1 MGEYI
6 NIYGLLFAKTADGKL
21 AFTGQIWDE
30 TLQKFQSDINA
41 NTPQLGEDGKL
52 PIDLLPESL
61 QNATSSEVVAS
72 LPETGE
78 ANKIYLVKREGSDP
92 VVYDPSMW
100 IDGAWASFGGSGGGE
115 NNALVFDQEQTLT
128 AEQQNQVLANA
139 GLNIVKIPSALFGT
153 VLSDEDFAAIQNA
166 TAIIPIDGDQAGFIF
181 TKAIITPSTIDFFSF
196 NTNFSFRRTTLTI
209 SSKMLSILAATDIKD
224 QVAVK
229 YERQTLTPQQKS
241 IARSNIG
248 AIDSETVDGLLQVVA
263 PTYVGVGGDD
273 LSQYD
278 IADDS
283 PMYAF
288 LVRLITFMDTIDETS
303 PVFWF
308 YSEDS
313 ASNPTQQ
320 FGTVVAWSNEEMT
333 FIAMRSNGSISEYQI
348 IGGETGVPTALKRLR
363 TANVFI
369 PQGAVLFSQAQTLS
383 TAQKTQ
389 ARANIGA
396 ADEET
401 LKTLSDNFVMPMME
415 ALVPMSAG
423 TGGDDL
429 SQYDLAENSDMYN
442 FLVKLIKFQNTIGSE
457 LTNQVFWF
465 YTQNSDPEDS
475 GRVFSVVI
483 SWAST
488 DNGKKFT
495 VIRANGDVAEYEITI
510 DESGSEVVPTAL
522 TRLNHSNL
530 FAAGTGAVLYD
541 KAQTLQDSEKLQ
553 ARENIGAASQADV
566 DEINQILFTQYTA
579 LTMSR
584 TPASFEKGVE
594 TAVTLNWSTKFNNQ
608 EVTPDSIEVKKGST
622 VLTTDK
628 TLKTIG
634 DNVSDTQAYSMTAV
648 IKGITKTA
656 SVTVNAYY
664 PMYFGASAK
673 DALAS
678 ADVLALTK
686 QPIKSS
692 PAGNVTVEVGA
703 NEYLWLCV
711 PSTMTINSVKSGGF
725 DVPMAAPVTVA
736 VDGKGDY
743 KCYRSA
749 GPFAEG
755 TFNGVIA

>member
-30 TLQKFQSDINA
+30 KLQKFQSDINKL
-41 NTPQLGEDGKL
+41 TPQLGEDGKL
-52 PIDLLPESL
+52 PADLLPESL
-61 QNATSSEVVAS
+61 KNATSTEVVES
-72 LPETGE
+72 LPQTGE
-78 ANKIYLVKREGSDP
+78 ANKIYLVKRESSDP
-92 VVYDPSMW
+92 VVYDASMW
-100 IDGAWASFGGSGGGE
+100 IDGAWASFGGGE

-128 AEQQNQVLANA
+128 AKQQNQVLANA

-209 SSKMLSILAATDIKD
+209 SSKRLSTLAATDIKD

-229 YERQTLTPQQKS
+229 YERQTLTPQEMS

-248 AIDSETVDGLLQVVA
+248 AIDAETVDGLLQVVA

-288 LVRLITFMDTIDETS
+288 LVRLIAFMGTIDETS

-313 ASNPTQQ
+313 VQNPKQQ
-320 FGTVVAWSNEEMT
+320 FGTVVAWSTEEMT
-333 FIAMRSNGSISEYQI
+333 FIAMRPDGSISEYQI
-348 IGGETGVPTALKRLR
+348 VGGETGIPTALNRLR

-369 PQGAVLFSQAQTLS
+369 PQGAVLFSQAQSL
-383 TAQKTQ
+383 
-389 ARANIGA
+389 
-396 ADEET
+396 AD
-401 LKTLSDNFVMPMME
+401 
-415 ALVPMSAG
+415 
-423 TGGDDL
+423 
-429 SQYDLAENSDMYN
+429 SQ
-442 FLVKLIKFQNTIGSE
+442 
-457 LTNQVFWF
+457 
-465 YTQNSDPEDS
+465 
-475 GRVFSVVI
+475 
-483 SWAST
+483 
-488 DNGKKFT
+488 
-495 VIRANGDVAEYEITI
+495 
-510 DESGSEVVPTAL
+510 
-522 TRLNHSNL
+522 
-530 FAAGTGAVLYD
+530 
-541 KAQTLQDSEKLQ
+541 KLQ

-608 EVTPDSIEVKKGST
+608 EVTPDSIEVKKGFT

>member
-30 TLQKFQSDINA
+30 ELQKFQSDINKS
-41 NTPQLGEDGKL
+41 TPQLGEDGKL
-52 PIDLLPESL
+52 PANLLPESL
-61 QNATSSEVVAS
+61 QNATSTEVVES
-72 LPETGE
+72 LPQTGE

-92 VVYDPSMW
+92 VVYDASMW

-115 NNALVFDQEQTLT
+115 NNALLFDQEQTLT

-209 SSKMLSILAATDIKD
+209 SSKRLSTLAATDIKD

-229 YERQTLTPQQKS
+229 YERQTLTPQQMS

-248 AIDSETVDGLLQVVA
+248 AIDAETVDGLLQVVA

-288 LVRLITFMDTIDETS
+288 LVRLIAFMATFDETS

-313 ASNPTQQ
+313 VNNPTQQ

-333 FIAMRSNGSISEYQI
+333 FIAMRPDGSISEYQI
-348 IGGETGVPTALKRLR
+348 VGGETGIPTALNRLR

-369 PQGAVLFSQAQTLS
+369 PEGAVLFSRAQSL
-383 TAQKTQ
+383 
-389 ARANIGA
+389 
-396 ADEET
+396 
-401 LKTLSDNFVMPMME
+401 
-415 ALVPMSAG
+415 
-423 TGGDDL
+423 GD
-429 SQYDLAENSDMYN
+429 SQ
-442 FLVKLIKFQNTIGSE
+442 
-457 LTNQVFWF
+457 
-465 YTQNSDPEDS
+465 
-475 GRVFSVVI
+475 
-483 SWAST
+483 
-488 DNGKKFT
+488 
-495 VIRANGDVAEYEITI
+495 
-510 DESGSEVVPTAL
+510 
-522 TRLNHSNL
+522 
-530 FAAGTGAVLYD
+530 
-541 KAQTLQDSEKLQ
+541 KLQ
-553 ARENIGAASQADV
+553 ARNNIGAASQADV
-566 DEINQILFTQYTA
+566 DDINQILFTQYTA
-579 LTMSR
+579 LSMSR
-584 TPASFEKGVE
+584 TPASFEKGIE
-594 TAVTLNWSTKFNNQ
+594 TEVTLNWSTKFNNQ
-608 EVTPDSIEVKKGST
+608 EIEPDSLEVKKGGE
-622 VLTTDK
+622 VLTSDK
-628 TLKTIG
+628 TLKTVK
-634 DNVSDTQAYSMTAV
+634 DSVTDTQAYSMTAV

-664 PMYFGASAK
+664 PMYFGASTK
-673 DALAS
+673 NALES
-678 ADVLALTK
+678 ADILAMTK

-692 PAGNVTVEVGA
+692 PAGNATVEVGA

-711 PSTMTINSVKSGGF
+711 PSTMSINSVKSGGF

-749 GPFAEG
+749 SPFAEG

>member
-30 TLQKFQSDINA
+30 ELQKFQSDINKL
-41 NTPQLGEDGKL
+41 TPKLGEDGKL
-52 PIDLLPESL
+52 PADLLPESL
-61 QNATSSEVVAS
+61 KNATSTEVVES
-72 LPETGE
+72 LPQTGE

-92 VVYDPSMW
+92 VVYDASMW

-196 NTNFSFRRTTLTI
+196 NTNFLFRRTTLTI
-209 SSKMLSILAATDIKD
+209 SSKRLSTLAATNITD

-229 YERQTLTPQQKS
+229 YERQTLTPQQMS

-248 AIDSETVDGLLQVVA
+248 AIDAETVNGLLQVVA

-288 LVRLITFMDTIDETS
+288 LVRLIQFMGTIDETS

-308 YSEDS
+308 YSEDNAQS
-313 ASNPTQQ
+313 PAQQ

-333 FIAMRSNGSISEYQI
+333 FIAMRPDGSISEYQI
-348 IGGETGVPTALKRLR
+348 VGGETGIPTALNRLR

-369 PQGAVLFSQAQTLS
+369 PQGAVLFSQAQSL
-383 TAQKTQ
+383 
-389 ARANIGA
+389 
-396 ADEET
+396 AD
-401 LKTLSDNFVMPMME
+401 
-415 ALVPMSAG
+415 
-423 TGGDDL
+423 
-429 SQYDLAENSDMYN
+429 SQ
-442 FLVKLIKFQNTIGSE
+442 
-457 LTNQVFWF
+457 
-465 YTQNSDPEDS
+465 
-475 GRVFSVVI
+475 
-483 SWAST
+483 
-488 DNGKKFT
+488 
-495 VIRANGDVAEYEITI
+495 
-510 DESGSEVVPTAL
+510 
-522 TRLNHSNL
+522 
-530 FAAGTGAVLYD
+530 
-541 KAQTLQDSEKLQ
+541 KLQ
-553 ARENIGAASQADV
+553 ARNNIGAASQADV
-566 DEINQILFTQYTA
+566 DDINQILFTQYTA
-579 LTMSR
+579 LSMSR

-594 TAVTLNWSTKFNNQ
+594 TNVTLNWSTKFNNQ
-608 EVTPDSIEVKKGST
+608 EIEPDSLEVKKGSE
-622 VLTTDK
+622 VLTSDK

-634 DNVSDTQAYSMTAV
+634 DSVTDTQAYSMTAV

-664 PMYFGASAK
+664 PMYFGASVN
-673 DALAS
+673 
-678 ADVLALTK
+678 DVLTSAEVLAMTK

-692 PAGNVTVEVGA
+692 PAGNVTIEVGA

-711 PSTMTINSVKSGGF
+711 PSTMSINSVKSGGF

-749 GPFAEG
+749 SPFAEG

>member
-41 NTPQLGEDGKL
+41 KTPQLDEDGKL
-52 PIDLLPESL
+52 PINLLPESL

-92 VVYDPSMW
+92 AVYDPSMW
-100 IDGAWASFGGSGGGE
+100 IDGAWASFGGSGGGSVTWDDIL
-115 NNALVFDQEQTLT
+115 NKPTI
-128 AEQQNQVLANA
+128 ANTYQ
-139 GLNIVKIPSALFGT
+139 LP
-153 VLSDEDFAAIQNA
+153 DDF
-166 TAIIPIDGDQAGFIF
+166 
-181 TKAIITPSTIDFFSF
+181 
-196 NTNFSFRRTTLTI
+196 
-209 SSKMLSILAATDIKD
+209 
-224 QVAVK
+224 
-229 YERQTLTPQQKS
+229 
-241 IARSNIG
+241 
-248 AIDSETVDGLLQVVA
+248 
-263 PTYVGVGGDD
+263 
-273 LSQYD
+273 
-278 IADDS
+278 
-283 PMYAF
+283 
-288 LVRLITFMDTIDETS
+288 
-303 PVFWF
+303 
-308 YSEDS
+308 
-313 ASNPTQQ
+313 Q
-320 FGTVVAWSNEEMT
+320 FGTPVSDEVHAAIMAAKLIIVPQMYTGTPAYAGMILT
-333 FIAMRSNGSISEYQI
+333 FTTATNGILYFNAPYIADSFVRITYTEATKILSAPASSHYIDYS
-348 IGGETGVPTALKRLR
+348 
-363 TANVFI
+363 
-369 PQGAVLFSQAQTLS
+369 AVHTTQQTLS

-389 ARANIGA
+389 ARTNIGA
-396 ADEET
+396 ADEEA

-415 ALVPMSAG
+415 ALVPMNAG

-429 SQYDLAENSDMYN
+429 SQYDIAANSDMYN
-442 FLVKLIKFQNTIGSE
+442 FLMKLIKFQNTIGSE

-465 YTQNSDPEDS
+465 YTQNSDPDDS
-475 GRVFSVVI
+475 GRVFSAVI

-541 KAQTLQDSEKLQ
+541 KAQTLQDAEKLQ

-673 DALAS
+673 DALVS

>member
-52 PIDLLPESL
+52 PVNLLPESL
-61 QNATSSEVVAS
+61 QNATSSEVVTS

-139 GLNIVKIPSALFGT
+139 GLNIVKIPSTLFGT

-209 SSKMLSILAATDIKD
+209 SSKRLSTLAATDIKD

-229 YERQTLTPQQKS
+229 YEHQTLTPQQKS

-248 AIDSETVDGLLQVVA
+248 AIDAETVDGLLQVVA

-288 LVRLITFMDTIDETS
+288 LVRLIAFMATFDETN

-313 ASNPTQQ
+313 ANNPTQQ

-333 FIAMRSNGSISEYQI
+333 FIAMRPDGSISEYQI
-348 IGGETGVPTALKRLR
+348 VGGETGTPTALNRLR

-369 PQGAVLFSQAQTLS
+369 PQGAVLFSQAQSL
-383 TAQKTQ
+383 
-389 ARANIGA
+389 
-396 ADEET
+396 AD
-401 LKTLSDNFVMPMME
+401 
-415 ALVPMSAG
+415 
-423 TGGDDL
+423 
-429 SQYDLAENSDMYN
+429 SQ
-442 FLVKLIKFQNTIGSE
+442 
-457 LTNQVFWF
+457 
-465 YTQNSDPEDS
+465 
-475 GRVFSVVI
+475 
-483 SWAST
+483 
-488 DNGKKFT
+488 
-495 VIRANGDVAEYEITI
+495 
-510 DESGSEVVPTAL
+510 
-522 TRLNHSNL
+522 
-530 FAAGTGAVLYD
+530 
-541 KAQTLQDSEKLQ
+541 KLQ
-553 ARENIGAASQADV
+553 ARNNIGAASQADV
-566 DEINQILFTQYTA
+566 DDINQILFTQYTA
-579 LTMSR
+579 LSMSR

-608 EVTPDSIEVKKGST
+608 EITPDSIEVKKGST

-673 DALAS
+673 DALVS

>member
-6 NIYGLLFAKTADGKL
+6 NIYGLLFTKTADGKL

-30 TLQKFQSDINA
+30 KLQKFQSDINKL
-41 NTPQLGEDGKL
+41 TPQLGEDGKL
-52 PIDLLPESL
+52 PADLLPESL
-61 QNATSSEVVAS
+61 KNATSTEVVES
-72 LPETGE
+72 LPQTGE
-78 ANKIYLVKREGSDP
+78 ANKIYLVKRESSDP
-92 VVYDPSMW
+92 VVYDASMW
-100 IDGAWASFGGSGGGE
+100 IDGAWASFGGGE

-128 AEQQNQVLANA
+128 AKQQNQVLANA
-139 GLNIVKIPSALFGT
+139 GLNIVKIPSALFDT

-196 NTNFSFRRTTLTI
+196 NTNFSFRRATLTI
-209 SSKMLSILAATDIKD
+209 SSKRLSTLAATDIKD

-248 AIDSETVDGLLQVVA
+248 AIDAETVNGLLDIVE

-288 LVRLITFMDTIDETS
+288 LVRLIAFMATFDETS

-308 YSEDS
+308 YSDDNER
-313 ASNPTQQ
+313 NPTQQ
-320 FGTVVAWSNEEMT
+320 LGTVVAWSNEEMT
-333 FIAMRSNGSISEYQI
+333 FIAMRPDGSISEYQI
-348 IGGETGVPTALKRLR
+348 VGGETGIPTALNRLR

-369 PQGAVLFSQAQTLS
+369 PQGAVLFSQAQLLS
-383 TAQKTQ
+383 IAQKTQ
-389 ARANIGA
+389 ARTNIGA
-396 ADEET
+396 ADEEM
-401 LKTLSDNFVMPMME
+401 LKTLSDNFVMPMIE

-423 TGGDDL
+423 EGGDDL
-429 SQYDLAENSDMYN
+429 SQYDITADSDMYN
-442 FLVKLIKFQNTIGSE
+442 FLVRLIKFQDTMGAE

-465 YTQNSDPEDS
+465 YTRNSDPKDA
-475 GRVFSVVI
+475 GRVFSAVI

-488 DNGKKFT
+488 GNGKKFT
-495 VIRANGDVAEYEITI
+495 AIRANGDVAEYEITI

-553 ARENIGAASQADV
+553 ARENIDAASQADV

>member
-41 NTPQLGEDGKL
+41 KTPQLDEDGKL
-52 PIDLLPESL
+52 PINLLPESL

-92 VVYDPSMW
+92 AVYDPSMW
-100 IDGAWASFGGSGGGE
+100 IDGAWASFGGSGGGSVTWDDIL
-115 NNALVFDQEQTLT
+115 NKPTI
-128 AEQQNQVLANA
+128 ANTYQ
-139 GLNIVKIPSALFGT
+139 LP
-153 VLSDEDFAAIQNA
+153 DDF
-166 TAIIPIDGDQAGFIF
+166 
-181 TKAIITPSTIDFFSF
+181 
-196 NTNFSFRRTTLTI
+196 
-209 SSKMLSILAATDIKD
+209 
-224 QVAVK
+224 
-229 YERQTLTPQQKS
+229 
-241 IARSNIG
+241 
-248 AIDSETVDGLLQVVA
+248 
-263 PTYVGVGGDD
+263 
-273 LSQYD
+273 
-278 IADDS
+278 
-283 PMYAF
+283 
-288 LVRLITFMDTIDETS
+288 
-303 PVFWF
+303 
-308 YSEDS
+308 
-313 ASNPTQQ
+313 Q
-320 FGTVVAWSNEEMT
+320 FGTPVSDEVHAAIMAAKLIIVPQMYTGTPAYAGMILT
-333 FIAMRSNGSISEYQI
+333 FTTATNGILYFNAPYIADSFVRITYTEATKILSAPASSHYIDY
-348 IGGETGVPTALKRLR
+348 TAQH
-363 TANVFI
+363 TT
-369 PQGAVLFSQAQTLS
+369 QQTLS

-389 ARANIGA
+389 ARTNIGA
-396 ADEET
+396 ADEEA

-415 ALVPMSAG
+415 ALVPMNAG

-429 SQYDLAENSDMYN
+429 SQYDIAANSDMYN
-442 FLVKLIKFQNTIGSE
+442 FLMKLIKFQNTIGSE

-465 YTQNSDPEDS
+465 YTQNSDPDDS
-475 GRVFSVVI
+475 GRVFSAVI

-541 KAQTLQDSEKLQ
+541 KAQTLQDAEKLQ

-673 DALAS
+673 DALVS

>member
-30 TLQKFQSDINA
+30 ELQKFQSDINKL
-41 NTPQLGEDGKL
+41 TPQLGEDGKL
-52 PIDLLPESL
+52 PADLLPESL
-61 QNATSSEVVAS
+61 QNATSTEVVES
-72 LPETGE
+72 LPQTGE

-92 VVYDPSMW
+92 VVYDASMW
-100 IDGAWASFGGSGGGE
+100 IDGAWASFGGGK

-128 AEQQNQVLANA
+128 AKQQNQVLANA

-196 NTNFSFRRTTLTI
+196 NTNFSFRQATLTI
-209 SSKMLSILAATDIKD
+209 SSKRLSTLAATDIKD

-248 AIDSETVDGLLQVVA
+248 AIDAETVDGLLQVVA

-288 LVRLITFMDTIDETS
+288 LVRLIAFMGTIDETS

-313 ASNPTQQ
+313 VQNPKQQ

-333 FIAMRSNGSISEYQI
+333 FIAMRPDGSISEYQI
-348 IGGETGVPTALKRLR
+348 VGGETGIPTALNRLR

-369 PQGAVLFSQAQTLS
+369 PQGAVLFSQAQPL
-383 TAQKTQ
+383 
-389 ARANIGA
+389 
-396 ADEET
+396 AD
-401 LKTLSDNFVMPMME
+401 
-415 ALVPMSAG
+415 
-423 TGGDDL
+423 
-429 SQYDLAENSDMYN
+429 SQ
-442 FLVKLIKFQNTIGSE
+442 
-457 LTNQVFWF
+457 
-465 YTQNSDPEDS
+465 
-475 GRVFSVVI
+475 
-483 SWAST
+483 
-488 DNGKKFT
+488 
-495 VIRANGDVAEYEITI
+495 
-510 DESGSEVVPTAL
+510 
-522 TRLNHSNL
+522 
-530 FAAGTGAVLYD
+530 
-541 KAQTLQDSEKLQ
+541 KLQ
-553 ARENIGAASQADV
+553 ARNNIGAASQADV
-566 DEINQILFTQYTA
+566 DDINQILFTQYTA
-579 LTMSR
+579 LSMSR
-584 TPASFEKGVE
+584 TPTSFEKGVE
-594 TAVTLNWSTKFNNQ
+594 TEVTLNWSTKFNNQ
-608 EVTPDSIEVKKGST
+608 EIEPDSLEVKKGSE
-622 VLTTDK
+622 VLTSDK
-628 TLKTIG
+628 TLKTVK
-634 DNVSDTQAYSMTAV
+634 DSVTDTQAYSMTAV

-673 DALAS
+673 NALES
-678 ADVLALTK
+678 ADILAMTK

-692 PAGNVTVEVGA
+692 PAGNATVEVGA

-711 PSTMTINSVKSGGF
+711 PSTMSVNSVKSGGF

-749 GPFAEG
+749 SPFAEG
-755 TFNGVIA
+755 TFTGVIA

>member
-100 IDGAWASFGGSGGGE
+100 IDGAWASFGGSGGGSVTWDDIL
-115 NNALVFDQEQTLT
+115 NKPTI
-128 AEQQNQVLANA
+128 ANTYQ
-139 GLNIVKIPSALFGT
+139 LP
-153 VLSDEDFAAIQNA
+153 DDF
-166 TAIIPIDGDQAGFIF
+166 
-181 TKAIITPSTIDFFSF
+181 
-196 NTNFSFRRTTLTI
+196 
-209 SSKMLSILAATDIKD
+209 
-224 QVAVK
+224 
-229 YERQTLTPQQKS
+229 
-241 IARSNIG
+241 
-248 AIDSETVDGLLQVVA
+248 
-263 PTYVGVGGDD
+263 
-273 LSQYD
+273 
-278 IADDS
+278 
-283 PMYAF
+283 
-288 LVRLITFMDTIDETS
+288 
-303 PVFWF
+303 
-308 YSEDS
+308 
-313 ASNPTQQ
+313 Q
-320 FGTVVAWSNEEMT
+320 FGTPVSDEVHAAIMAAKLIIVPQAYIGTPAYAGMIFSFST
-333 FIAMRSNGSISEYQI
+333 ASNGILYFNAPYIADSFVRITYTEATKI
-348 IGGETGVPTALKRLR
+348 LTAPASSHYIDYSAVH
-363 TANVFI
+363 TA
-369 PQGAVLFSQAQTLS
+369 PQTLS

-415 ALVPMSAG
+415 ALVPMNAG

-429 SQYDLAENSDMYN
+429 SQYDIAANSDMYN

-608 EVTPDSIEVKKGST
+608 EITPDSIEVKKGST

>member
-30 TLQKFQSDINA
+30 ELQKFQSDINKL
-41 NTPQLGEDGKL
+41 TPQLGEDGKL
-52 PIDLLPESL
+52 PADLLPESL
-61 QNATSSEVVAS
+61 KNATSTEVVES
-72 LPETGE
+72 LPQTGE
-78 ANKIYLVKREGSDP
+78 ANKIYLVKRESSDP
-92 VVYDPSMW
+92 VVYDASMW
-100 IDGAWASFGGSGGGE
+100 INGAWASFGGNGGGE
-115 NNALVFDQEQTLT
+115 NNALVFDQKQTLT

-196 NTNFSFRRTTLTI
+196 NTNFSFRRATLTI
-209 SSKMLSILAATDIKD
+209 SSKRLSTLAATDISD

-229 YERQTLTPQQKS
+229 YRNQILTPQEKS
-241 IARSNIG
+241 IARNNIG
-248 AIDSETVDGLLQVVA
+248 AIDSETVNGLLQVVA

-288 LVRLITFMDTIDETS
+288 LVRLIAFMGTIDETS

-308 YSEDS
+308 YSEDNENS
-313 ASNPTQQ
+313 PTQQ

-333 FIAMRSNGSISEYQI
+333 FIAMRPDGSISEYQI
-348 IGGETGVPTALKRLR
+348 VGGETGVPTALNRLR

-383 TAQKTQ
+383 IAQKTQ
-389 ARANIGA
+389 ARTNIGA
-396 ADEET
+396 ADEEM
-401 LKTLSDNFVMPMME
+401 LETLSQIFVMPMME

-442 FLVKLIKFQNTIGSE
+442 FLVRLIKFQNTMGAE

-465 YTQNSDPEDS
+465 YTLNSDPEDV
-475 GRVFSVVI
+475 GRVFSAVI

-488 DNGKKFT
+488 ENGKKFT
-495 VIRANGDVAEYEITI
+495 AIRANGDVAEYEITI
-510 DESGSEVVPTAL
+510 DESGSEIVPTAL

-553 ARENIGAASQADV
+553 ARENIGAVSKEEMLDWWASTSYSPILLPDGTFDLSLGDLREESPLYHVLRRIIDWCDTVDNRAPFQIRTQDNQGEYFLSVIGVGCSDYSFTVLSPNGMLTTYQIDV
-566 DEINQILFTQYTA
+566 GNSYEINNLERISSTNIFKSTTSN
-579 LTMSR
+579 TV
-584 TPASFEKGVE
+584 KGVE
-594 TAVTLNWSTKFNNQ
+594 VVQGTAPMQQDNILY
-608 EVTPDSIEVKKGST
+608 IE
-622 VLTTDK
+622 LEETT
-628 TLKTIG
+628 
-634 DNVSDTQAYSMTAV
+634 
-648 IKGITKTA
+648 
-656 SVTVNAYY
+656 
-664 PMYFGASAK
+664 
-673 DALAS
+673 
-678 ADVLALTK
+678 
-686 QPIKSS
+686 
-692 PAGNVTVEVGA
+692 
-703 NEYLWLCV
+703 
-711 PSTMTINSVKSGGF
+711 
-725 DVPMAAPVTVA
+725 
-736 VDGKGDY
+736 
-743 KCYRSA
+743 
-749 GPFAEG
+749 
-755 TFNGVIA
+755 

>member
-52 PIDLLPESL
+52 PINLLPESL

-100 IDGAWASFGGSGGGE
+100 IDGAWASFGGSGGGSVTWDDIL
-115 NNALVFDQEQTLT
+115 NKPTI
-128 AEQQNQVLANA
+128 ANTYQ
-139 GLNIVKIPSALFGT
+139 LPDDFQFNVP
-153 VLSDEDFAAIQNA
+153 VSDEVHAAIMA
-166 TAIIPIDGDQAGFIF
+166 AKLIIIPQKYTGTPAYAGMILTFNTVSNGIF
-181 TKAIITPSTIDFFSF
+181 YFNAPYVADSFVRITYTEATKILSAPASSHYIDFSAVH
-196 NTNFSFRRTTLTI
+196 TT
-209 SSKMLSILAATDIKD
+209 
-224 QVAVK
+224 Q
-229 YERQTLTPQQKS
+229 
-241 IARSNIG
+241 
-248 AIDSETVDGLLQVVA
+248 
-263 PTYVGVGGDD
+263 
-273 LSQYD
+273 
-278 IADDS
+278 
-283 PMYAF
+283 
-288 LVRLITFMDTIDETS
+288 
-303 PVFWF
+303 
-308 YSEDS
+308 
-313 ASNPTQQ
+313 
-320 FGTVVAWSNEEMT
+320 
-333 FIAMRSNGSISEYQI
+333 
-348 IGGETGVPTALKRLR
+348 
-363 TANVFI
+363 
-369 PQGAVLFSQAQTLS
+369 QTLS

-389 ARANIGA
+389 ARTNIGA
-396 ADEET
+396 ADEEA

-415 ALVPMSAG
+415 ALVPMNAG

-442 FLVKLIKFQNTIGSE
+442 FLVRLIKFQNTTGSE

-475 GRVFSVVI
+475 GRVFSAVI

-530 FAAGTGAVLYD
+530 FGAGTGAVLYD
-541 KAQTLQDSEKLQ
+541 KAQTLQDAEKLQ

-594 TAVTLNWSTKFNNQ
+594 TAVKLNWSTKFNNQ
-608 EVTPDSIEVKKGST
+608 EITPDSIEVKKGST

-736 VDGKGDY
+736 VDGKGGY

>member
-52 PIDLLPESL
+52 PVNLLPESL
-61 QNATSSEVVAS
+61 QNATSSEVVTS

-196 NTNFSFRRTTLTI
+196 NTSFSFRRATLTI
-209 SSKMLSILAATDIKD
+209 SSKRLSTLAATDITD

-229 YERQTLTPQQKS
+229 YERQTLTPQQMS

-248 AIDSETVDGLLQVVA
+248 AIDAETVDGLLQVVA

-278 IADDS
+278 I
-283 PMYAF
+283 
-288 LVRLITFMDTIDETS
+288 
-303 PVFWF
+303 
-308 YSEDS
+308 
-313 ASNPTQQ
+313 
-320 FGTVVAWSNEEMT
+320 
-333 FIAMRSNGSISEYQI
+333 
-348 IGGETGVPTALKRLR
+348 TA
-363 TANVFI
+363 
-369 PQGAVLFSQAQTLS
+369 G
-383 TAQKTQ
+383 
-389 ARANIGA
+389 
-396 ADEET
+396 
-401 LKTLSDNFVMPMME
+401 
-415 ALVPMSAG
+415 
-423 TGGDDL
+423 
-429 SQYDLAENSDMYN
+429 SDMYN
-442 FLVKLIKFQNTIGSE
+442 FLVRLIKFQDTMGAE

-465 YTQNSDPEDS
+465 YTRNSNPKDA
-475 GRVFSVVI
+475 GQVFSAVI

-488 DNGKKFT
+488 GNGKKFT
-495 VIRANGDVAEYEITI
+495 AIRANGDVAEYEIMI

-673 DALAS
+673 DALVS

-692 PAGNVTVEVGA
+692 PAGNVTVKVGA

>member
-30 TLQKFQSDINA
+30 ALQKFQSDINA

-52 PIDLLPESL
+52 PVNLLPESL

-100 IDGAWASFGGSGGGE
+100 IDGAWASFGGSGGGSVTWDDIL
-115 NNALVFDQEQTLT
+115 NKPTI
-128 AEQQNQVLANA
+128 ANTYQ
-139 GLNIVKIPSALFGT
+139 LP
-153 VLSDEDFAAIQNA
+153 DDF
-166 TAIIPIDGDQAGFIF
+166 
-181 TKAIITPSTIDFFSF
+181 
-196 NTNFSFRRTTLTI
+196 
-209 SSKMLSILAATDIKD
+209 
-224 QVAVK
+224 
-229 YERQTLTPQQKS
+229 
-241 IARSNIG
+241 
-248 AIDSETVDGLLQVVA
+248 
-263 PTYVGVGGDD
+263 
-273 LSQYD
+273 
-278 IADDS
+278 
-283 PMYAF
+283 
-288 LVRLITFMDTIDETS
+288 
-303 PVFWF
+303 
-308 YSEDS
+308 
-313 ASNPTQQ
+313 Q
-320 FGTVVAWSNEEMT
+320 FGTPVSDEVHAAIMAAKLIIVPQTYTGTPAYAGMILSFST
-333 FIAMRSNGSISEYQI
+333 ASNGVLYFNAPYIADSFVRITYTEATKI
-348 IGGETGVPTALKRLR
+348 LTAPASSHYIDYSAVH
-363 TANVFI
+363 TA
-369 PQGAVLFSQAQTLS
+369 PQTLS

-389 ARANIGA
+389 ARTNIDA

-401 LKTLSDNFVMPMME
+401 LKMLSDNFVMPMME
-415 ALVPMSAG
+415 ALVPMNAG
-423 TGGDDL
+423 TGSDDL
-429 SQYDLAENSDMYN
+429 SQYDIAADSDMYN
-442 FLVKLIKFQNTIGSE
+442 FLVKLIKFQDTIGSE

-510 DESGSEVVPTAL
+510 DESGGEVVPTAL

-530 FAAGTGAVLYD
+530 FAAGIGAVLYD
-541 KAQTLQDSEKLQ
+541 KAQTLQDAEKLQ

-673 DALAS
+673 DALVS

-725 DVPMAAPVTVA
+725 DVPMAAPITVA
-736 VDGKGDY
+736 VDGKGNY

>member
-100 IDGAWASFGGSGGGE
+100 IDGAWASFGGSGGGSVTWDDIL
-115 NNALVFDQEQTLT
+115 NKPTI
-128 AEQQNQVLANA
+128 ANTYQ
-139 GLNIVKIPSALFGT
+139 LP
-153 VLSDEDFAAIQNA
+153 DDF
-166 TAIIPIDGDQAGFIF
+166 
-181 TKAIITPSTIDFFSF
+181 
-196 NTNFSFRRTTLTI
+196 
-209 SSKMLSILAATDIKD
+209 
-224 QVAVK
+224 
-229 YERQTLTPQQKS
+229 
-241 IARSNIG
+241 
-248 AIDSETVDGLLQVVA
+248 
-263 PTYVGVGGDD
+263 
-273 LSQYD
+273 
-278 IADDS
+278 
-283 PMYAF
+283 
-288 LVRLITFMDTIDETS
+288 
-303 PVFWF
+303 
-308 YSEDS
+308 
-313 ASNPTQQ
+313 Q
-320 FGTVVAWSNEEMT
+320 FGTPVSDEVHAAIMAAKLIIVPQGYIGTPAYAGMILSFST
-333 FIAMRSNGSISEYQI
+333 ASNGILYFNAPYIADSFVRITYTEATKILTAPASSHYI
-348 IGGETGVPTALKRLR
+348 DYSAVHTAL
-363 TANVFI
+363 
-369 PQGAVLFSQAQTLS
+369 QTLS

-415 ALVPMSAG
+415 ALVPMNAG

-429 SQYDLAENSDMYN
+429 SQYDIAANSDMYN

-608 EVTPDSIEVKKGST
+608 EITPDSIEVKKGST

>member
-100 IDGAWASFGGSGGGE
+100 IDGAWASFGGSGGGSVTWDDIL
-115 NNALVFDQEQTLT
+115 NKPTI
-128 AEQQNQVLANA
+128 ANTYQ
-139 GLNIVKIPSALFGT
+139 LPDDFKFNVP
-153 VLSDEDFAAIQNA
+153 VSDEVHAAIMAAKLIIVPQMYTGTPAYAGMILTFTTTENGILYFNA
-166 TAIIPIDGDQAGFIF
+166 PYIANSFVRITYTEA
-181 TKAIITPSTIDFFSF
+181 TKILSAPASSYYIDFSAV
-196 NTNFSFRRTTLTI
+196 RTI
-209 SSKMLSILAATDIKD
+209 
-224 QVAVK
+224 Q
-229 YERQTLTPQQKS
+229 
-241 IARSNIG
+241 
-248 AIDSETVDGLLQVVA
+248 
-263 PTYVGVGGDD
+263 
-273 LSQYD
+273 
-278 IADDS
+278 
-283 PMYAF
+283 
-288 LVRLITFMDTIDETS
+288 
-303 PVFWF
+303 
-308 YSEDS
+308 
-313 ASNPTQQ
+313 
-320 FGTVVAWSNEEMT
+320 
-333 FIAMRSNGSISEYQI
+333 
-348 IGGETGVPTALKRLR
+348 
-363 TANVFI
+363 
-369 PQGAVLFSQAQTLS
+369 QTLS

-389 ARANIGA
+389 ARTNIGA
-396 ADEET
+396 ADEEA

-415 ALVPMSAG
+415 ALVPMNAG

-429 SQYDLAENSDMYN
+429 SQYDIATNSDMYN
-442 FLVKLIKFQNTIGSE
+442 FLVKLIKFQDTIGSE

-465 YTQNSDPEDS
+465 YTNNSDPDDS
-475 GRVFSVVI
+475 GRVFSAVI

-541 KAQTLQDSEKLQ
+541 KAQTLQDAEKLQ

-608 EVTPDSIEVKKGST
+608 EITPDSIEVKKGST

>member
-30 TLQKFQSDINA
+30 ELQKFQSDINKL
-41 NTPQLGEDGKL
+41 TPQLGEDGKL
-52 PIDLLPESL
+52 PADLLPESL
-61 QNATSSEVVAS
+61 QNATSTEVVES
-72 LPETGE
+72 LPQTGE
-78 ANKIYLVKREGSDP
+78 ANRIYLVKREGSDP
-92 VVYDPSMW
+92 VVYDASMW
-100 IDGAWASFGGSGGGE
+100 IDGAWASFGGGE

-128 AEQQNQVLANA
+128 AKQQNQVLANA

-181 TKAIITPSTIDFFSF
+181 TKAVITPSTIDFFSF
-196 NTNFSFRRTTLTI
+196 NTNFSFRHATLTI
-209 SSKMLSILAATDIKD
+209 SSKRLSTLAATDIKD

-248 AIDSETVDGLLQVVA
+248 AIDAETVDGLLQVVA

-288 LVRLITFMDTIDETS
+288 LVRLIAFMGTIDETS

-313 ASNPTQQ
+313 VQNPTQQ

-333 FIAMRSNGSISEYQI
+333 FIAMRPDGSISEYQI
-348 IGGETGVPTALKRLR
+348 VGGETGTPTALNRLR

-369 PQGAVLFSQAQTLS
+369 PQGAVLFSQAQLL
-383 TAQKTQ
+383 
-389 ARANIGA
+389 
-396 ADEET
+396 AD
-401 LKTLSDNFVMPMME
+401 
-415 ALVPMSAG
+415 
-423 TGGDDL
+423 
-429 SQYDLAENSDMYN
+429 SQ
-442 FLVKLIKFQNTIGSE
+442 
-457 LTNQVFWF
+457 
-465 YTQNSDPEDS
+465 
-475 GRVFSVVI
+475 
-483 SWAST
+483 
-488 DNGKKFT
+488 
-495 VIRANGDVAEYEITI
+495 
-510 DESGSEVVPTAL
+510 
-522 TRLNHSNL
+522 
-530 FAAGTGAVLYD
+530 
-541 KAQTLQDSEKLQ
+541 KLQ
-553 ARENIGAASQADV
+553 ARNNIGAASQADV
-566 DEINQILFTQYTA
+566 DDINQILFTQYTA
-579 LTMSR
+579 LSMSR
-584 TPASFEKGVE
+584 TPALFEKGVE
-594 TAVTLNWSTKFNNQ
+594 TNVTLNWSTKFNNQ
-608 EVTPDSIEVKKGST
+608 EIEPDSLEVKKGSE
-622 VLTTDK
+622 VLTSDK

-634 DNVSDTQAYSMTAV
+634 DSVTDTQAYSMTAV

-656 SVTVNAYY
+656 SVTANAYY

-673 DALAS
+673 NALES
-678 ADVLALTK
+678 ADILAMTK

-692 PAGNVTVEVGA
+692 PAGNATVEVGA

-711 PSTMTINSVKSGGF
+711 PSTMSVNSVKSGGF

-749 GPFAEG
+749 SPFAEG
-755 TFNGVIA
+755 TFTGVIA

>member
-30 TLQKFQSDINA
+30 ELQKFQSDINKL
-41 NTPQLGEDGKL
+41 TPQLGEDGKL
-52 PIDLLPESL
+52 PADLLPESL
-61 QNATSSEVVAS
+61 KNATSTEVVES
-72 LPETGE
+72 LPQTGE
-78 ANKIYLVKREGSDP
+78 ANKIYLVKRESSDP
-92 VVYDPSMW
+92 VVYDASMW
-100 IDGAWASFGGSGGGE
+100 IDGAWASFGGGE

-128 AEQQNQVLANA
+128 AKQQNQVLTNA

-196 NTNFSFRRTTLTI
+196 NTDFSFRHATLTI
-209 SSKMLSILAATDIKD
+209 SSKRLSTLAATDIKD

-248 AIDSETVDGLLQVVA
+248 AIDAETVDGLLQVVA

-288 LVRLITFMDTIDETS
+288 LVRLIAFMGTIDETS

-308 YSEDS
+308 YSKDS
-313 ASNPTQQ
+313 AQNPTQQ

-333 FIAMRSNGSISEYQI
+333 FIAMRPDGSISEYQI
-348 IGGETGVPTALKRLR
+348 VGGETGIPTALNRLR

-369 PQGAVLFSQAQTLS
+369 PQGAVLFSQAQPL
-383 TAQKTQ
+383 
-389 ARANIGA
+389 
-396 ADEET
+396 AD
-401 LKTLSDNFVMPMME
+401 
-415 ALVPMSAG
+415 
-423 TGGDDL
+423 
-429 SQYDLAENSDMYN
+429 SQ
-442 FLVKLIKFQNTIGSE
+442 
-457 LTNQVFWF
+457 
-465 YTQNSDPEDS
+465 
-475 GRVFSVVI
+475 
-483 SWAST
+483 
-488 DNGKKFT
+488 
-495 VIRANGDVAEYEITI
+495 
-510 DESGSEVVPTAL
+510 
-522 TRLNHSNL
+522 
-530 FAAGTGAVLYD
+530 
-541 KAQTLQDSEKLQ
+541 KLQ
-553 ARENIGAASQADV
+553 ARNNIGAASQADV
-566 DEINQILFTQYTA
+566 DDINQILFTQYTA
-579 LTMSR
+579 LSMSR
-584 TPASFEKGVE
+584 TPALFEKGVE
-594 TAVTLNWSTKFNNQ
+594 TNVTLNWSTKFNNQ
-608 EVTPDSIEVKKGST
+608 EIEPDSLEVKKGSE
-622 VLTTDK
+622 VLTSDK
-628 TLKTIG
+628 TLKTIR
-634 DNVSDTQAYSMTAV
+634 DSVTDTQAYSMTAV

-673 DALAS
+673 NALES
-678 ADVLALTK
+678 ADILAMTK

-692 PAGNVTVEVGA
+692 PAGNATVEVGA

-711 PSTMTINSVKSGGF
+711 PSTMSVNSVKSGGF

-749 GPFAEG
+749 SPFAEG
-755 TFNGVIA
+755 TFTGVIA

>member
-52 PIDLLPESL
+52 PVNLLPESL
-61 QNATSSEVVAS
+61 QNATSSEVVTS

-100 IDGAWASFGGSGGGE
+100 IDGTWASFGGSGGGE

-196 NTNFSFRRTTLTI
+196 NTSFSFRRTTLTI
-209 SSKMLSILAATDIKD
+209 SSKRLSILAATDIKD

-229 YERQTLTPQQKS
+229 YERQTLTPQQMS

-248 AIDSETVDGLLQVVA
+248 AIDAETVNGLLQVVA

-288 LVRLITFMDTIDETS
+288 LVRLIAFMGTIDETS

-308 YSEDS
+308 YSEDNANS
-313 ASNPTQQ
+313 PTQQ

-333 FIAMRSNGSISEYQI
+333 FIAMRPGGSISEYQI
-348 IGGETGVPTALKRLR
+348 VGGETGIPTALNRLR

-369 PQGAVLFSQAQTLS
+369 PQGAVLFSQAQSL
-383 TAQKTQ
+383 
-389 ARANIGA
+389 
-396 ADEET
+396 AD
-401 LKTLSDNFVMPMME
+401 
-415 ALVPMSAG
+415 
-423 TGGDDL
+423 
-429 SQYDLAENSDMYN
+429 SQ
-442 FLVKLIKFQNTIGSE
+442 
-457 LTNQVFWF
+457 
-465 YTQNSDPEDS
+465 
-475 GRVFSVVI
+475 
-483 SWAST
+483 
-488 DNGKKFT
+488 
-495 VIRANGDVAEYEITI
+495 
-510 DESGSEVVPTAL
+510 
-522 TRLNHSNL
+522 
-530 FAAGTGAVLYD
+530 
-541 KAQTLQDSEKLQ
+541 KLQ
-553 ARENIGAASQADV
+553 ARNNIGAASQADV

-584 TPASFEKGVE
+584 TPASFEKGIE

-608 EVTPDSIEVKKGST
+608 EITPDSIEVKKGST

-673 DALAS
+673 DALVS

>member
-30 TLQKFQSDINA
+30 ELQKFQSDINKL
-41 NTPQLGEDGKL
+41 TPQLGEDGKL
-52 PIDLLPESL
+52 PADLLPESL
-61 QNATSSEVVAS
+61 KNATSTEVVES
-72 LPETGE
+72 LPQTGE

-92 VVYDPSMW
+92 VVYDASMW

-209 SSKMLSILAATDIKD
+209 SSKMLSTLAATDIKD

-288 LVRLITFMDTIDETS
+288 LVRLIAFMGTIDETS

-320 FGTVVAWSNEEMT
+320 FGTVVSWSNEEMT
-333 FIAMRSNGSISEYQI
+333 FIAMRPDGSISEYQI
-348 IGGETGVPTALKRLR
+348 INGETGIPTELKCLR

-369 PQGAVLFSQAQTLS
+369 PEGAVLFS
-383 TAQKTQ
+383 
-389 ARANIGA
+389 
-396 ADEET
+396 
-401 LKTLSDNFVMPMME
+401 
-415 ALVPMSAG
+415 
-423 TGGDDL
+423 
-429 SQYDLAENSDMYN
+429 
-442 FLVKLIKFQNTIGSE
+442 
-457 LTNQVFWF
+457 
-465 YTQNSDPEDS
+465 
-475 GRVFSVVI
+475 
-483 SWAST
+483 
-488 DNGKKFT
+488 
-495 VIRANGDVAEYEITI
+495 
-510 DESGSEVVPTAL
+510 
-522 TRLNHSNL
+522 
-530 FAAGTGAVLYD
+530 
-541 KAQTLQDSEKLQ
+541 KAQSLADSQKLQ
-553 ARENIGAASQADV
+553 ARNNIGAASQADV
-566 DEINQILFTQYTA
+566 DDINQILFTQYTA
-579 LTMSR
+579 LSMSR

-594 TAVTLNWSTKFNNQ
+594 TSVTLNWSTKFNNQ
-608 EVTPDSIEVKKGST
+608 EIEPDSLEVKKGNE
-622 VLTTDK
+622 VLTSDK
-628 TLKTIG
+628 TLKTIK
-634 DNVSDTQAYSMTAV
+634 DSVIDTQGYSMTAV

-664 PMYFGASAK
+664 PMYFGASANNV
-673 DALAS
+673 LAS
-678 ADVLALTK
+678 ADVLAMTK

-692 PAGNVTVEVGA
+692 PAGNVTIAVGA

-711 PSTMTINSVKSGGF
+711 PSTMSINSVKSGGF

-749 GPFAEG
+749 SPFAEG

>member
-52 PIDLLPESL
+52 PVNLLPESL

-100 IDGAWASFGGSGGGE
+100 IDGAWASFGGSGGGSVTWDDIL
-115 NNALVFDQEQTLT
+115 NKPTI
-128 AEQQNQVLANA
+128 ANTYQ
-139 GLNIVKIPSALFGT
+139 LPDDFQFNVP
-153 VLSDEDFAAIQNA
+153 VSDEVHAAIMAAKLIIVPQMYTVTPAYAGMILTFTTASNGILYFNA
-166 TAIIPIDGDQAGFIF
+166 PYIADSFVRITYTEA
-181 TKAIITPSTIDFFSF
+181 TKILSAPASSHYIDFSAVH
-196 NTNFSFRRTTLTI
+196 TT
-209 SSKMLSILAATDIKD
+209 
-224 QVAVK
+224 Q
-229 YERQTLTPQQKS
+229 
-241 IARSNIG
+241 
-248 AIDSETVDGLLQVVA
+248 
-263 PTYVGVGGDD
+263 
-273 LSQYD
+273 
-278 IADDS
+278 
-283 PMYAF
+283 
-288 LVRLITFMDTIDETS
+288 
-303 PVFWF
+303 
-308 YSEDS
+308 
-313 ASNPTQQ
+313 
-320 FGTVVAWSNEEMT
+320 
-333 FIAMRSNGSISEYQI
+333 
-348 IGGETGVPTALKRLR
+348 
-363 TANVFI
+363 
-369 PQGAVLFSQAQTLS
+369 QTLS

-389 ARANIGA
+389 ARTNIGA
-396 ADEET
+396 ADEQT

-415 ALVPMSAG
+415 ALVPMNAG

-429 SQYDLAENSDMYN
+429 SQYDITANSDMYN
-442 FLVKLIKFQNTIGSE
+442 FLVKLIKFQNTFGPE

-465 YTQNSDPEDS
+465 YTNNSDPDDS

-510 DESGSEVVPTAL
+510 DESGNEVVPTAL

-608 EVTPDSIEVKKGST
+608 EITPDSIEVKKGST

-673 DALAS
+673 DALVS

-736 VDGKGDY
+736 VDGKGNY

>member
-30 TLQKFQSDINA
+30 ELQKFQSDINKL
-41 NTPQLGEDGKL
+41 TPQLGEDGKL
-52 PIDLLPESL
+52 PADLLPESL
-61 QNATSSEVVAS
+61 KNATSTEVVES
-72 LPETGE
+72 LPQTGE
-78 ANKIYLVKREGSDP
+78 ANRIYLVKREGSDP
-92 VVYDPSMW
+92 VVYDASMW
-100 IDGAWASFGGSGGGE
+100 IDGAWASFGGNGGGE

-196 NTNFSFRRTTLTI
+196 NTNFSFRHATLTI
-209 SSKMLSILAATDIKD
+209 SSKRLSTLAATDIKD

-248 AIDSETVDGLLQVVA
+248 AIDAETVDGLLQVVA

-288 LVRLITFMDTIDETS
+288 LVRLIAFMGTIDETS

-313 ASNPTQQ
+313 VQNPKQQ

-333 FIAMRSNGSISEYQI
+333 FIAMRPGGSISEYQI
-348 IGGETGVPTALKRLR
+348 VGGETGIPTALNRLR

-369 PQGAVLFSQAQTLS
+369 PQGAVLFSQAQSL
-383 TAQKTQ
+383 
-389 ARANIGA
+389 
-396 ADEET
+396 AD
-401 LKTLSDNFVMPMME
+401 
-415 ALVPMSAG
+415 
-423 TGGDDL
+423 
-429 SQYDLAENSDMYN
+429 SQ
-442 FLVKLIKFQNTIGSE
+442 
-457 LTNQVFWF
+457 
-465 YTQNSDPEDS
+465 
-475 GRVFSVVI
+475 
-483 SWAST
+483 
-488 DNGKKFT
+488 
-495 VIRANGDVAEYEITI
+495 
-510 DESGSEVVPTAL
+510 
-522 TRLNHSNL
+522 
-530 FAAGTGAVLYD
+530 
-541 KAQTLQDSEKLQ
+541 KLQ
-553 ARENIGAASQADV
+553 ARNNIGAASQADV
-566 DEINQILFTQYTA
+566 DDINQILFTQYTA
-579 LTMSR
+579 LSMSR
-584 TPASFEKGVE
+584 TPALFEKGVE
-594 TAVTLNWSTKFNNQ
+594 TNVTLNWSTKFNNQ
-608 EVTPDSIEVKKGST
+608 EIEPDSLEVKKGSE
-622 VLTTDK
+622 VLTSDK

-634 DNVSDTQAYSMTAV
+634 DSVTDTQAYSMTAV

-673 DALAS
+673 NALES
-678 ADVLALTK
+678 ADILAMTK

-692 PAGNVTVEVGA
+692 PAGNATVEVGA

-711 PSTMTINSVKSGGF
+711 PSTMSVNSVKSGGF

-749 GPFAEG
+749 SPFAEG

>member
-52 PIDLLPESL
+52 PVNLLPESL

-92 VVYDPSMW
+92 AVYDPSMW
-100 IDGAWASFGGSGGGE
+100 IDGAWASFGGSGGGSVTWDDIL
-115 NNALVFDQEQTLT
+115 NKPTI
-128 AEQQNQVLANA
+128 ANTYQ
-139 GLNIVKIPSALFGT
+139 LP
-153 VLSDEDFAAIQNA
+153 DDF
-166 TAIIPIDGDQAGFIF
+166 
-181 TKAIITPSTIDFFSF
+181 
-196 NTNFSFRRTTLTI
+196 
-209 SSKMLSILAATDIKD
+209 
-224 QVAVK
+224 
-229 YERQTLTPQQKS
+229 
-241 IARSNIG
+241 
-248 AIDSETVDGLLQVVA
+248 
-263 PTYVGVGGDD
+263 
-273 LSQYD
+273 
-278 IADDS
+278 
-283 PMYAF
+283 
-288 LVRLITFMDTIDETS
+288 
-303 PVFWF
+303 
-308 YSEDS
+308 
-313 ASNPTQQ
+313 Q
-320 FGTVVAWSNEEMT
+320 FGTPVSDEVHAAIMAAKLIIVPQAYIGIPAYAGMILSFSTATNGILY
-333 FIAMRSNGSISEYQI
+333 FNAPYIADSFVRITYTEATKI
-348 IGGETGVPTALKRLR
+348 LTAP
-363 TANVFI
+363 ASSHYI
-369 PQGAVLFSQAQTLS
+369 DYSAVHTSPQTLS
-383 TAQKTQ
+383 TAKKTQ
-389 ARANIGA
+389 ARTNIGA
-396 ADEET
+396 ADEEA

-415 ALVPMSAG
+415 ALVPMNAG

-429 SQYDLAENSDMYN
+429 SQYDLTADSDMYN

-465 YTQNSDPEDS
+465 YTQNSDPEDA

-541 KAQTLQDSEKLQ
+541 KAQTLQDAEKLQ

-634 DNVSDTQAYSMTAV
+634 DNISDTQAYSMTAV

-673 DALAS
+673 DALVS

>member
-52 PIDLLPESL
+52 PVNLLPESL
-61 QNATSSEVVAS
+61 QNATSSEVVTS

-181 TKAIITPSTIDFFSF
+181 TKAIITPLTIDFFSF

-209 SSKMLSILAATDIKD
+209 SSKRLSTLAATDIKD

-229 YERQTLTPQQKS
+229 YEHQALTPQQKS

-248 AIDSETVDGLLQVVA
+248 AIDAETVDGLLQVVA

-288 LVRLITFMDTIDETS
+288 LVRLIAFMATFDETS

-308 YSEDS
+308 YSDDNEN
-313 ASNPTQQ
+313 NPTQQ

-333 FIAMRSNGSISEYQI
+333 FIAMRPDGSISEYQI
-348 IGGETGVPTALKRLR
+348 VGGETGIPTALNRLR

-369 PQGAVLFSQAQTLS
+369 PQGAVLFSQAQLL
-383 TAQKTQ
+383 
-389 ARANIGA
+389 
-396 ADEET
+396 AD
-401 LKTLSDNFVMPMME
+401 
-415 ALVPMSAG
+415 
-423 TGGDDL
+423 
-429 SQYDLAENSDMYN
+429 SQ
-442 FLVKLIKFQNTIGSE
+442 
-457 LTNQVFWF
+457 
-465 YTQNSDPEDS
+465 
-475 GRVFSVVI
+475 
-483 SWAST
+483 
-488 DNGKKFT
+488 
-495 VIRANGDVAEYEITI
+495 
-510 DESGSEVVPTAL
+510 
-522 TRLNHSNL
+522 
-530 FAAGTGAVLYD
+530 
-541 KAQTLQDSEKLQ
+541 KLQ
-553 ARENIGAASQADV
+553 ARNNIGAASQADV

-608 EVTPDSIEVKKGST
+608 EITPDSIEVKKGST

>member
-30 TLQKFQSDINA
+30 ELQKFQSDINKL
-41 NTPQLGEDGKL
+41 TPQLGEDGKL
-52 PIDLLPESL
+52 PADLLPESL
-61 QNATSSEVVAS
+61 KNATSTEVVES
-72 LPETGE
+72 LPQTGE
-78 ANKIYLVKREGSDP
+78 ANKIYLVKRESSDP
-92 VVYDPSMW
+92 VVYDASMW
-100 IDGAWASFGGSGGGE
+100 IDGAWASFGGGE

-128 AEQQNQVLANA
+128 AKQQNQVLANA

-166 TAIIPIDGDQAGFIF
+166 TAIIPIDGDHAGFIF

-196 NTNFSFRRTTLTI
+196 NTNFSFRRATLTI
-209 SSKMLSILAATDIKD
+209 SSKRLSTLAATDIKD

-248 AIDSETVDGLLQVVA
+248 AIDAETVDGLLQVVA

-288 LVRLITFMDTIDETS
+288 LVRLIAFMGTIDETS

-313 ASNPTQQ
+313 VQNPKQQ

-333 FIAMRSNGSISEYQI
+333 FIAMRPDGSISEYQI
-348 IGGETGVPTALKRLR
+348 VGGETGIPTALNRLR

-369 PQGAVLFSQAQTLS
+369 PQGAVLFSQAQSL
-383 TAQKTQ
+383 
-389 ARANIGA
+389 
-396 ADEET
+396 AD
-401 LKTLSDNFVMPMME
+401 
-415 ALVPMSAG
+415 
-423 TGGDDL
+423 
-429 SQYDLAENSDMYN
+429 SQ
-442 FLVKLIKFQNTIGSE
+442 
-457 LTNQVFWF
+457 
-465 YTQNSDPEDS
+465 
-475 GRVFSVVI
+475 
-483 SWAST
+483 
-488 DNGKKFT
+488 
-495 VIRANGDVAEYEITI
+495 
-510 DESGSEVVPTAL
+510 
-522 TRLNHSNL
+522 
-530 FAAGTGAVLYD
+530 
-541 KAQTLQDSEKLQ
+541 KLQ
-553 ARENIGAASQADV
+553 ARNNIGAASQADV
-566 DEINQILFTQYTA
+566 DDINQILFTQYTA
-579 LTMSR
+579 LSMSR
-584 TPASFEKGVE
+584 TPALFEKGVE
-594 TAVTLNWSTKFNNQ
+594 TNVTLNWSTKFNNQ
-608 EVTPDSIEVKKGST
+608 EIEPDSLEVKKGSE
-622 VLTTDK
+622 VLTSDK

-634 DNVSDTQAYSMTAV
+634 DSVTDTQAYSMTAV

-673 DALAS
+673 NALES
-678 ADVLALTK
+678 ADILAMTK

-692 PAGNVTVEVGA
+692 PAGNATVEVGA

-711 PSTMTINSVKSGGF
+711 PSTMSVNSVKSGGF

-749 GPFAEG
+749 SPFAEG
-755 TFNGVIA
+755 TFTGVIA

>member
-52 PIDLLPESL
+52 PINLLPESL
-61 QNATSSEVVAS
+61 QNATSSEVVVS

-100 IDGAWASFGGSGGGE
+100 IDGAWASFGGSGGGSVTWDDIL
-115 NNALVFDQEQTLT
+115 NKPTI
-128 AEQQNQVLANA
+128 ANTYQ
-139 GLNIVKIPSALFGT
+139 LPDDFQFNVP
-153 VLSDEDFAAIQNA
+153 VSDEVHAAIMA
-166 TAIIPIDGDQAGFIF
+166 AKLIIIPQKYTGTPAYAGMILTFNTVSNGIF
-181 TKAIITPSTIDFFSF
+181 YFNAPYVADSFVRITYTEATKILSAPASSHYIDFSAVH
-196 NTNFSFRRTTLTI
+196 TT
-209 SSKMLSILAATDIKD
+209 
-224 QVAVK
+224 Q
-229 YERQTLTPQQKS
+229 
-241 IARSNIG
+241 
-248 AIDSETVDGLLQVVA
+248 
-263 PTYVGVGGDD
+263 
-273 LSQYD
+273 
-278 IADDS
+278 
-283 PMYAF
+283 
-288 LVRLITFMDTIDETS
+288 
-303 PVFWF
+303 
-308 YSEDS
+308 
-313 ASNPTQQ
+313 
-320 FGTVVAWSNEEMT
+320 
-333 FIAMRSNGSISEYQI
+333 
-348 IGGETGVPTALKRLR
+348 
-363 TANVFI
+363 
-369 PQGAVLFSQAQTLS
+369 QTLS

-389 ARANIGA
+389 ARTNIGA
-396 ADEET
+396 ADEEA

-415 ALVPMSAG
+415 ALVPMNAG

-429 SQYDLAENSDMYN
+429 SQYNLAANSDMYN
-442 FLVKLIKFQNTIGSE
+442 FLVRLIKFQNTIGSE

-465 YTQNSDPEDS
+465 YTQNSDPEDA
-475 GRVFSVVI
+475 GRVFSAVI

-541 KAQTLQDSEKLQ
+541 KAQTLQDAEKLQ

-594 TAVTLNWSTKFNNQ
+594 TDVTLNWSTKFNNQ
-608 EVTPDSIEVKKGST
+608 EITPDSIEVKKGST

>member
-52 PIDLLPESL
+52 PVNLLPESL

-100 IDGAWASFGGSGGGE
+100 IDGAWASFGGSGGGSVTWDDIL
-115 NNALVFDQEQTLT
+115 NKPTI
-128 AEQQNQVLANA
+128 ANTYQ
-139 GLNIVKIPSALFGT
+139 LPDDFQFNVP
-153 VLSDEDFAAIQNA
+153 VSDEVHAAIMAAKLIILPQMYTVNPAYAGMILTFTTASNGILYFNA
-166 TAIIPIDGDQAGFIF
+166 PYIADSFVRITYTEA
-181 TKAIITPSTIDFFSF
+181 TKILSVPASSHYIDFSAVH
-196 NTNFSFRRTTLTI
+196 TT
-209 SSKMLSILAATDIKD
+209 
-224 QVAVK
+224 Q
-229 YERQTLTPQQKS
+229 
-241 IARSNIG
+241 
-248 AIDSETVDGLLQVVA
+248 
-263 PTYVGVGGDD
+263 
-273 LSQYD
+273 
-278 IADDS
+278 
-283 PMYAF
+283 
-288 LVRLITFMDTIDETS
+288 
-303 PVFWF
+303 
-308 YSEDS
+308 
-313 ASNPTQQ
+313 
-320 FGTVVAWSNEEMT
+320 
-333 FIAMRSNGSISEYQI
+333 
-348 IGGETGVPTALKRLR
+348 
-363 TANVFI
+363 
-369 PQGAVLFSQAQTLS
+369 QTLS

-389 ARANIGA
+389 ARTNIGA
-396 ADEET
+396 ADEQT

-415 ALVPMSAG
+415 ALVPMNAG

-429 SQYDLAENSDMYN
+429 SQYDITANSDMYN
-442 FLVKLIKFQNTIGSE
+442 FLVKLIKFQNTFSSE

-465 YTQNSDPEDS
+465 YTNNSDPDDS

-510 DESGSEVVPTAL
+510 DESGNEVVPTAL

-608 EVTPDSIEVKKGST
+608 EITPDSIEVKKGST

>member
-52 PIDLLPESL
+52 PVNLLPESL

-100 IDGAWASFGGSGGGE
+100 IDGAWASFGGSGGGSVTWDDIL
-115 NNALVFDQEQTLT
+115 NKPTIANTYQLPDDFQFNAPV
-128 AEQQNQVLANA
+128 
-139 GLNIVKIPSALFGT
+139 
-153 VLSDEDFAAIQNA
+153 SDEVHAAIMAAKLIIVPQMYTVTPAYAGMILTFTTASNGILYFNA
-166 TAIIPIDGDQAGFIF
+166 PYIADSFVRITYTEA
-181 TKAIITPSTIDFFSF
+181 TKILSAPTSSHYIDFSAV
-196 NTNFSFRRTTLTI
+196 RTT
-209 SSKMLSILAATDIKD
+209 
-224 QVAVK
+224 Q
-229 YERQTLTPQQKS
+229 
-241 IARSNIG
+241 
-248 AIDSETVDGLLQVVA
+248 
-263 PTYVGVGGDD
+263 
-273 LSQYD
+273 
-278 IADDS
+278 
-283 PMYAF
+283 
-288 LVRLITFMDTIDETS
+288 
-303 PVFWF
+303 
-308 YSEDS
+308 
-313 ASNPTQQ
+313 
-320 FGTVVAWSNEEMT
+320 
-333 FIAMRSNGSISEYQI
+333 
-348 IGGETGVPTALKRLR
+348 
-363 TANVFI
+363 
-369 PQGAVLFSQAQTLS
+369 QTLS

-389 ARANIGA
+389 ARTNIGA
-396 ADEET
+396 ADEQT

-415 ALVPMSAG
+415 ALVPMNAG

-429 SQYDLAENSDMYN
+429 SQYDITANSDMYN
-442 FLVKLIKFQNTIGSE
+442 FLVKLIKFQNTFGPE

-465 YTQNSDPEDS
+465 YTNNSDPDDS

-510 DESGSEVVPTAL
+510 DESGNEVVPTAL

-608 EVTPDSIEVKKGST
+608 EITPDSIEVKKGST

-673 DALAS
+673 DALVS

-736 VDGKGDY
+736 VDGKGNY

>member
-30 TLQKFQSDINA
+30 ELQKFQSDINKL
-41 NTPQLGEDGKL
+41 TPQLGEDGKL
-52 PIDLLPESL
+52 PADLLPESL
-61 QNATSSEVVAS
+61 KNATSTEVVES
-72 LPETGE
+72 LPQTGE
-78 ANKIYLVKREGSDP
+78 ANRIYLVKREGSDP
-92 VVYDPSMW
+92 VVYDASMW
-100 IDGAWASFGGSGGGE
+100 IDGAWASFGGNGGGE

-196 NTNFSFRRTTLTI
+196 NTNFSFRHATLTI
-209 SSKMLSILAATDIKD
+209 SSKRLSTLAATDIKD

-248 AIDSETVDGLLQVVA
+248 AIDAETVDGLLQVVT
-263 PTYVGVGGDD
+263 PTYVGVGGND

-288 LVRLITFMDTIDETS
+288 LVRLIAFMGTIDETS

-313 ASNPTQQ
+313 VQNPKQQ

-333 FIAMRSNGSISEYQI
+333 FIAMRPDGSISEYQI
-348 IGGETGVPTALKRLR
+348 VGGETGIPTALNRLR

-369 PQGAVLFSQAQTLS
+369 PQQGAVLFSQAQSL
-383 TAQKTQ
+383 
-389 ARANIGA
+389 
-396 ADEET
+396 AD
-401 LKTLSDNFVMPMME
+401 
-415 ALVPMSAG
+415 
-423 TGGDDL
+423 
-429 SQYDLAENSDMYN
+429 SQ
-442 FLVKLIKFQNTIGSE
+442 
-457 LTNQVFWF
+457 
-465 YTQNSDPEDS
+465 
-475 GRVFSVVI
+475 
-483 SWAST
+483 
-488 DNGKKFT
+488 
-495 VIRANGDVAEYEITI
+495 
-510 DESGSEVVPTAL
+510 
-522 TRLNHSNL
+522 
-530 FAAGTGAVLYD
+530 
-541 KAQTLQDSEKLQ
+541 KLQ
-553 ARENIGAASQADV
+553 ARNNIGAASQADV
-566 DEINQILFTQYTA
+566 DDINQILFTQYTA
-579 LTMSR
+579 LSMSR
-584 TPASFEKGVE
+584 TPALFEKGVE
-594 TAVTLNWSTKFNNQ
+594 TNVTLNWSTKFNNQ
-608 EVTPDSIEVKKGST
+608 EIEPDSLEVKKGSE
-622 VLTTDK
+622 VLTSDK

-634 DNVSDTQAYSMTAV
+634 DSVTDTQAYSMTAV

-673 DALAS
+673 NALES
-678 ADVLALTK
+678 ADILAMTK

-692 PAGNVTVEVGA
+692 PAGNATVEVGA

-711 PSTMTINSVKSGGF
+711 PSTMSVNSVKSGGF

-749 GPFAEG
+749 SPFAEG